1 MALKLAF
8 IPALSSIRCHALRQE
23 PMAKRRERKKVAAL
37 PKQKKKRKAP
47 ALRKVTN
54 EHMPELFAG
63 EAPTQID

>member
-1 MALKLAF
+1 MTAGVLL
-8 IPALSSIRCHALRQE
+8 QE
-23 PMAKRRERKKVAAL
+23 PMGKRRERKKVAAL

>member
-1 MALKLAF
+1 MMSAA
-8 IPALSSIRCHALRQE
+8 CHALRQE
-23 PMAKRRERKKVAAL
+23 PMGKRRERKKVSAL